1 MCYYKAT
8 QKPSVLLMPVFF
20 FDRKTRRQSY
30 DQLIMIPARR
40 YVHLQMHFV
49 VATTDMRSRVMPDTF
64 REAKKIRSKKK
75 ERPFR
80 RERAAYL
87 AGGSARQVAA
97 NHELGST
104 SRPAHS
110 PRAIGKNGHEL
121 SPSSSSLSAVDSG
134 GAPPT
139 CAGRANLSHTPAASS
154 RTFRAP
160 RSHERAPRSRTFH
173 SPPDQSRTEVKLV
186 FSAAAPPLSRG

>member
-1 MCYYKAT
+1 
-8 QKPSVLLMPVFF
+8 
-20 FDRKTRRQSY
+20 
-30 DQLIMIPARR
+30 
-40 YVHLQMHFV
+40 
-49 VATTDMRSRVMPDTF
+49 MPDTF

-97 NHELGST
+97 NHEPGST
-104 SRPAHS
+104 SRS
-110 PRAIGKNGHEL
+110 PRAIGKTGLEL

-139 CAGRANLSHTPAASS
+139 CAGRANLSHTPAGRRPEPSGSARP
-154 RTFRAP
+154 RTRPA
-160 RSHERAPRSRTFH
+160 
-173 SPPDQSRTEVKLV
+173 L
-186 FSAAAPPLSRG
+186 